1 VFVGHG
7 SDKELVEMI
16 HRDIMDA
23 SPNIRW
29 EDIAK
34 LEDAKRLLQGC
45 LCLFVLFCFVLFWF
59 VCILFRFLFLCLL
72 LLLYGCVCIK
82 LGAIV
87 VRMLI

>member
-1 VFVGHG
+1 MFLNVSKVPPVFVGHG

-34 LEDAKRLLQGC
+34 LEDAKRLLQG
-45 LCLFVLFCFVLFWF
+45 F
-59 VCILFRFLFLCLL
+59 
-72 LLLYGCVCIK
+72 G
-82 LGAIV
+82 
-87 VRMLI
+87 